1 MHIRWPTYP
10 KHNKVEKSIKASV
23 VLNKQLAAKCH
34 HSNSLLIF
42 ASLCPAYLLLICSAD
57 HGCQVSTNLGA
68 SCSGSTQFPGCPPVK
83 GTASACSVPAWALA
97 RGTACCR
104 RAESWLTYR
113 IPVTRTGNSW
123 KLFWFCFTLITA
135 NTLGQATQDAV
146 NQITDA
152 SQTGRSNGVQIKT
165 EQLNTSQKR
174 PVLILLCPT
183 GVLSLKVLG
192 FSDNFI

>member
-1 MHIRWPTYP
+1 M
-10 KHNKVEKSIKASV
+10 SSF
-23 VLNKQLAAKCH
+23 QLTANLFL
-34 HSNSLLIF
+34 S
-42 ASLCPAYLLLICSAD
+42 PAYLHWFAQLTEGARWVLISEQAAVAAHRVPCEGHSLSLLWTR
-57 HGCQVSTNLGA
+57 Q
-68 SCSGSTQFPGCPPVK
+68 
-83 GTASACSVPAWALA
+83 ALA

-113 IPVTRTGNSW
+113 FPVTRNANSW
-123 KLFWFCFTLITA
+123 KGFWFCFTLITA

-152 SQTGRSNGVQIKT
+152 SQKGRSNDVQIKM
-165 EQLNTSQKR
+165 EQPNTSQKR

-192 FSDNFI
+192 FSGHFI